1 MKVTEKT
8 TEIDGQKLI
17 LQFGRLATAVDTS
30 VYATLGDT
38 AVLVTVALGPVN
50 PNLDYFPLSVEY
62 AEKLYAGGLIKGS
75 RWIKREGRPSDEAV
89 LNGRIID
96 RSIRPLFPKTYKKQV
111 QVVVTLLSIDGVNDP
126 EILSAIAVST
136 ALSISSIPW
145 AGPISTV
152 RVGYVSSSEKKE
164 SVFILYPTE
173 NEQEFSDLDLVVSSS
188 KNKVLMIETKANM
201 IKDEIIQEGIEMAK
215 IENKKIIEFIEEIAK
230 EIGKKKDVAPDEA
243 DYSEVTKLVKSK
255 YAKLVTEAVKI
266 SASTAG

>member
-1 MKVTEKT
+1 MKIIEKSI
-8 TEIDGQKLI
+8 ELDGQKLT
-17 LQFGRLATAVDTS
+17 LQFGKLAQAVDAS

-38 AVLVTVALGPVN
+38 AVLVTVAIGPEN

-75 RWIKREGRPSDEAV
+75 RWVKREGRPSDEAV

-111 QVVVTLLSIDGVNDP
+111 QVVITLLSIDGVNDP
-126 EILSAIAVST
+126 EVLSAIAVST

-152 RVGYVSSSEKKE
+152 RVGYVTSSEKKE
-164 SVFILYPTE
+164 SAFILYPTE
-173 NEQEFSDLDLVVSSS
+173 NEQEFSDLDLVVSST
-188 KNKVLMIETKANM
+188 KDKVLMIETKANM

-215 IENKKIIEFIEEIAK
+215 IENKKIIEFIE
-230 EIGKKKDVAPDEA
+230 
-243 DYSEVTKLVKSK
+243 
-255 YAKLVTEAVKI
+255 
-266 SASTAG
+266 